1 MPVTLALFHMNT
13 TLVSVVMSNLLAC
26 MLQDHYV
33 DSKAVSVMFLP
44 AGSQVKEDPVR
55 EELRQE
61 ADQVE
66 ETLLKMETTTCTVKI
81 EMCWTL

>member
-1 MPVTLALFHMNT
+1 MN
-13 TLVSVVMSNLLAC
+13 NLLAC
-26 MLQDHYV
+26 TVQDPYV
-33 DSKAVSVMFLP
+33 NSKAVTVMFLP
-44 AGSQVKEDPVR
+44 AGSQVKEGPVR

-61 ADQVE
+61 ADQVG

>member
-1 MPVTLALFHMNT
+1 MN
-13 TLVSVVMSNLLAC
+13 NLLAC
-26 MLQDHYV
+26 TVQDPYV
-33 DSKAVSVMFLP
+33 NSKAVTVMFLP

-66 ETLLKMETTTCTVKI
+66 ET
-81 EMCWTL
+81 

>member
-1 MPVTLALFHMNT
+1 MHT
-13 TLVSVVMSNLLAC
+13 TLVSVVMSNLLSC
-26 MLQDHYV
+26 MVQDHYV
-33 DSKAVSVMFLP
+33 GSKAATVMFLP

-81 EMCWTL
+81 KMCWTL

>member
-1 MPVTLALFHMNT
+1 
-13 TLVSVVMSNLLAC
+13 
-26 MLQDHYV
+26 
-33 DSKAVSVMFLP
+33 MFIP

-55 EELRQE
+55 EELQQE
-61 ADQVE
+61 VDQVE